1 MNRITKWIEAIC
13 NLPLLF
19 LNMLFDIKFH
29 KLLVVCLKMLFRRS
43 TRKRFICLVIIFIFM
58 MGFNTFSYVKK
69 YHKIEDQK
77 RSLLGEKAF
86 KVFFLRQRTNRSC
99 ERFLALHGQNIQKL
113 GANVVQKA
121 FLYQNNLYIHF
132 LSETESGVQL
142 GKDEKEAM
150 YILYD
155 VFNIKAVAENFYPG
169 EESNGHSI
177 KARNIYVDHNGS
189 GLTDVIKEGRHDLIK
204 SDLTDIVDE
213 MRGNIKGKRLEA
225 FNVVRNRIIE
235 NLNPVLPDNDKAP
248 NQYLSRV
255 ELIVPMNFIHIL
267 ANIYYDN
274 AADIMDIADS
284 VKYTDNKMI
293 ETEKEYFLAPEAYS
307 KGIMYGRLP
316 IYPRYL
322 PLYTPD
328 LLKTS
333 WNLLL
338 YQNIDINNAFLKYI
352 DQLHFKGHYMFSYEK
367 SYIIKEKV
375 KKINDD
381 IVSNHIRFYLTD
393 LTMGIAFPFMIS
405 LFAFIH
411 LKSEIAFLLM
421 FKNRIREILFIFWV
435 LPLALILFI
444 KGGILSGYLI
454 YLLLSGL
461 GVTAYLALPLTISF
475 LLASIVFYPV
485 NKWCFSKFTGDSLN
499 LYTLHKGR

>member
-1 MNRITKWIEAIC
+1 MNRTAKWIEAIC
-13 NLPLLF
+13 NIPVLF

-43 TRKRFICLVIIFIFM
+43 TRKRFICLVILFIFM

-69 YHKIEDQK
+69 YHKTEEQK
-77 RSLLGEKAF
+77 RNLLGEKAF
-86 KVFFLRQRTNRSC
+86 KVFFLRLRTNNSC
-99 ERFLALHGQNIQKL
+99 ERFLFLHGQNLQNL
-113 GANVVQKA
+113 GGNVIHKA

-132 LSETESGVQL
+132 LSEAKSHVRS

-150 YILYD
+150 ANLYD
-155 VFNIKAVAENFYPG
+155 VFNIKSITENFYPV
-169 EESNGHSI
+169 EDKNSHSI

-204 SDLTDIVDE
+204 SDLTDIADE

-225 FNVVRNRIIE
+225 FNIVKNRIVD
-235 NLNPVLPDNDKAP
+235 NLKPVLPDYNKAP

-255 ELIVPMNFIHIL
+255 ELIVPMNFLHVI
-267 ANIYYDN
+267 ANIYHDN

-284 VKYTDNKMI
+284 VRYVDNTMI
-293 ETEKEYFLAPEAYS
+293 ETDREYFLIPENYAE
-307 KGIMYGRLP
+307 GIMYGKLP

-322 PLYTPD
+322 PLYIPA

-333 WNLLL
+333 WNWLLF
-338 YQNIDINNAFLKYI
+338 QNISINNDLIKYI

-367 SYIIKEKV
+367 GYIIKEKV

-381 IVSNHIRFYLTD
+381 IMSNHIRFYLTD

-411 LKSEIAFLLM
+411 LKAEIAFLLM
-421 FKNRIREILFIFWV
+421 FKNRIREILFIFWA
-435 LPLALILFI
+435 LPLSLILFI

-454 YLLLSGL
+454 YLFFNGF
-461 GVTAYLALPLTISF
+461 GVTAHLALPLTISF
-475 LLASIVFYPV
+475 ILASIVFYPV
-485 NKWCFSKFTGDSLN
+485 NRWCFGTFTGDSLN